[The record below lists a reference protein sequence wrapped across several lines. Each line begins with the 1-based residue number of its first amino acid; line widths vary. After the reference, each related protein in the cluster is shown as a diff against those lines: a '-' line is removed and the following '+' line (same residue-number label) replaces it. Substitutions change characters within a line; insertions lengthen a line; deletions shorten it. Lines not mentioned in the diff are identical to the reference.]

1 MEKKIMPVIIKP
13 AALEL
18 LKKSNYTDKTAAAI
32 LSIAAGTFTSEE
44 NAENANPLVIAAFA
58 TINADTIQSFN
69 NKVKAGVVSAQRRAS
84 TGPSKPK
91 IEIPALTN
99 SLNLQ
104 SKRYGR
110 HEVYASTYLKIRY
123 IMLSRGYDFSEIG
136 IFLNYYLVR
145 METLQ
150 LPVANEAE
158 LLDKAQAWDNNGRKR
173 RFSGCES
180 FPDIICAV
188 INLVPIKDRIFFLD
202 NGLKVL
208 TDGKGRYMIEAMPV
222 AIEAFRAHEDII
234 RKALRD
240 AVSIDFRTHSEFF

>member
-91 IEIPALTN
+91 IEIPQLIN
-99 SLNLQ
+99 SVKLR
-104 SKRYGR
+104 SKNVGR
-110 HEVYASTYLKIRY
+110 HSVSADMNLKVRY
-123 IMLSRGYDFSEIG
+123 IMLRRGYDSSENQ
-136 IFLNYYLVR
+136 IFLNYYLIK
-145 METLQ
+145 METVN
-150 LPVANEAE
+150 LPVANSAE
-158 LLDKAQAWDNNGRKR
+158 LLDKAQSWDNNGRKP
-173 RFSGCES
+173 RFGSCET
-180 FPDIICAV
+180 FPDIICEI
-188 INLVPIKDRIFFLD
+188 INLVTPENRAYFLD
-202 NGLKVL
+202 NGLKIL
-208 TDGKGRYMIEAMPV
+208 TEGKGRYIIDAMPP
-222 AIEAFRAHEDII
+222 AIAAFKAHEDIL
-234 RKALRD
+234 RNSLRD
-240 AVSIDFRTHSEFF
+240 IESIAYRTHSDFF